1 MHSRYGIN
9 KMIKYSFIALLTLL
23 IFSCSY
29 APKKIEKNPPPVWVL
44 SYADGEEITGFSGS
58 TVGVGYSEPTFYEE
72 DAWRIASKNARAV
85 VARSYSG
92 KIRSLLFENM
102 EGEETQLEVLT
113 KQKTN
118 VILKNSRI
126 VDVWIDRKGLMGK
139 ENSAYAL
146 CVVPKNISSN
156 SYRSEAESERLLKLG
171 APLWLITADT
181 STDVLR
187 SIGFSQV
194 AFFEADQK
202 SEALKNAVEEMRRI
216 IEIRV
221 TEILVLYEN
230 LNYGWIK
237 SASEEI
243 ITSDITATITDKTKE
258 INYWI
263 DAGGI
268 LGCAG
273 CSYLQVELQPGVAD
287 VSNLV
292 FESDKEPTGEDKQ
305 LLDKIIDTVFKYE
318 ISQNVQT
325 K

>member
-1 MHSRYGIN
+1 
-9 KMIKYSFIALLTLL
+9 MIKYSFIALLTLL

-44 SYADGEEITGFSGS
+44 SYADGEVITGFSGS

-243 ITSDITATITDKTKE
+243 ITSDIRATITDKTKE

>member
-1 MHSRYGIN
+1 
-9 KMIKYSFIALLTLL
+9 MIKYSFIALLPLL

-29 APKKIEKNPPPVWVL
+29 APKQIEKNPPPVWVL
-44 SYADGEEITGFSGS
+44 SYADGEEIAGFSGS
-58 TVGVGYSEPTFYEE
+58 TVGVGYSKPTFYEE

-92 KIRSLLFENM
+92 KIRSLLFENT

-146 CVVPKNISSN
+146 CVVPKNMTSN
-156 SYRSEAESERLLKLG
+156 SYHSEAESERLLKLG

-181 STDVLR
+181 GTDVLR

-221 TEILVLYEN
+221 SEILVLYEN
-230 LNYGWIK
+230 LIQSWIK

-287 VSNLV
+287 ISNLV
-292 FESDKEPTGEDKQ
+292 FDSDKEPTGEDKQ
-305 LLDKIIDTVFKYE
+305 LLNDIIETVF
-318 ISQNVQT
+318 
-325 K
+325 

>member
-1 MHSRYGIN
+1 
-9 KMIKYSFIALLTLL
+9 MIKYSFIALLPLL

-29 APKKIEKNPPPVWVL
+29 APKQIEKNPPPVWVL
-44 SYADGEEITGFSGS
+44 SYADGEVITGFSGS

-113 KQKTN
+113 KQRTN

-221 TEILVLYEN
+221 SEIVVLYEN
-230 LNYGWIK
+230 LNQSWIK

-292 FESDKEPTGEDKQ
+292 FESDKEPTGEDMQ
-305 LLDKIIDTVFKYE
+305 LLNKIIETVF
-318 ISQNVQT
+318 
-325 K
+325 

>member
-1 MHSRYGIN
+1 
-9 KMIKYSFIALLTLL
+9 MIKYSFIALLTLL

-44 SYADGEEITGFSGS
+44 SYADGEVITGFSGS

-85 VARSYSG
+85 VARSFSG

-113 KQKTN
+113 KQRTN